1 MPISDHIGGFIRPGF
16 NPLLVTDAPTI
27 GTATKG
33 STNASVAFTAPADIG
48 GSAIISY
55 TVVSSPGGFIATGAA
70 SPLVVTGLTNGTAYT
85 FTVVALNKFGPSSA
99 SATSNSVT
107 PARPLIGDA
116 YEGGY
121 FAGQISTTAN
131 GVATHDLVVAPLATG
146 QVASTQYSTDNG
158 PTSSGPTSATFLID
172 GPQNTAIMMSGGTG
186 APTTYPAG
194 NFCNNLTIGGHSDWY
209 MAAKNELI
217 VQYFFLKPTTTT
229 NSVGYGANVYAVS
242 PEPSNTG
249 YTSGTPAQTS
259 ATVFQSGGAEAFS
272 AAQYWSSNQ
281 DEINYSY
288 GWTQWFS
295 NGLQNRVNMKTYNRS
310 VRAIRRVAV

>member
-1 MPISDHIGGFIRPGF
+1 MPISDNIGGFIRPGF
-16 NPLLVTDAPTI
+16 NPLLVPNAPTI

-85 FTVVALNKFGPSSA
+85 FTVVALNKAGPSSA

-146 QVASTQYSTDNG
+146 QVASTQYKVNNAQTTG
-158 PTSSGPTSATFLID
+158 ATSLID
-172 GPQNTAIMMSGGTG
+172 GPGNTAIMMGPSMGG
-186 APTTYPAG
+186 PTAYPGG

-249 YTSGTPAQTS
+249 YTSGTPSQTS

-272 AAQYWSSNQ
+272 AAQYWSSNE

-288 GWTQWFS
+288 AWSQWFS
-295 NGLQNRVNMKTYNRS
+295 NGLQNRVNLKTYNRS